1 MNAMRERLLERRRN
15 LQPKVEQQ
23 IKEQNTEEIQV
34 LATKPGLFESKPSTS
49 NSDPSNA
56 KKVTDSVSDI
66 VKAALE
72 NSKNLDPKPKS
83 SQFASTKSKEPEIIS
98 LDKEH

>member
-1 MNAMRERLLERRRN
+1 M
-15 LQPKVEQQ
+15 
-23 IKEQNTEEIQV
+23 

-56 KKVTDSVSDI
+56 KKVTESVSDI

-72 NSKNLDPKPKS
+72 NSKKLDPKPNS
-83 SQFASTKSKEPEIIS
+83 SQSASTKSKEPEIIS
-98 LDKEH
+98 LDKGMN